1 MYKETC
7 TLYSKYTDVVTKN
20 NFYTKTTLN
29 NVQWQNSKGR
39 NIYKSG
45 AMSIDALTVY
55 IKPAATDKIYVDII
69 QFLQLSC
76 EEKLNYWTMQAGDIL
91 VKGDVDYKYSSD
103 ENILAALKKLYSE
116 VFTITSVDAWFMGN
130 PHLNHWEVWGK

>member
-103 ENILAALKKLYSE
+103 ENILAALKNCIAKFL
-116 VFTITSVDAWFMGN
+116 
-130 PHLNHWEVWGK
+130 P